1 MIDPITAF
9 AAANAAFKGVK
20 MLVGAGREIQ
30 DISGQL
36 GAWYGAVAD
45 ISRAESQR
53 KNPTFL
59 DKLSQGTESIEQEA
73 MDIVVRKKTLVEKEQ
88 EIKFM
93 LDMRFGYGTY
103 DEMLDMRRK
112 IRKDRE
118 KEVYAAMES
127 KRQIANNMT
136 ILGLSILIIGILGG
150 GVYMVS
156 LVI

>member
-1 MIDPITAF
+1 
-9 AAANAAFKGVK
+9 

-36 GAWYGAVAD
+36 GARYGAVAD

-59 DKLSQGTESIEQEA
+59 DRVSQGTESIEQEA
-73 MDIVVRKKTLVEKEQ
+73 MDIVVRKKTLVEKEK

-93 LDMRFGYGTY
+93 LDMRFGFGTY
-103 DEMLDMRRK
+103 DEMLDMRRQ

-127 KRQIANNMT
+127 KRQIANNMA

>member
-59 DKLSQGTESIEQEA
+59 DRVSQGTESIEQEA
-73 MDIVVRKKTLVEKEQ
+73 MDIVVRKKTLVEKEK

-93 LDMRFGYGTY
+93 LDMRFGFGTY
-103 DEMLDMRRK
+103 DEMLDMRRQ

-127 KRQIANNMT
+127 KRQIANNMA

-150 GVYMVS
+150 GMYMVS
-156 LVI
+156 LVV

>member
-59 DKLSQGTESIEQEA
+59 DRVSQGTESIEQEA

-103 DEMLDMRRK
+103 DEMLDMRRQ

-127 KRQIANNMT
+127 KRQIANNMA

>member
-9 AAANAAFKGVK
+9 TAASAAFSGVK
-20 MLVGAGREIQ
+20 KLVQAGRELE
-30 DISGQL
+30 DLSGQL

-45 ISRAESQR
+45 ITRAESQR

-59 DKLSQGTESIEQEA
+59 DKMSQGTDSIEQEA
-73 MDIVVRKKTLVEKEQ
+73 MDIVVRKKTLVEKEK

-103 DEMLDMRRK
+103 DEMLTMRRQ

-118 KEVYAAMES
+118 EQVYASMEA
-127 KRQIANNMT
+127 KRQIANNAV
-136 ILGLSILIIGILGG
+136 ILSLSVLIIGIIGG
-150 GVYMVS
+150 GIYMLS

>member
-9 AAANAAFKGVK
+9 TAASAAFTGIKK
-20 MLVGAGREIQ
+20 LVQAGRELE

-36 GAWYGAVAD
+36 GTWYGAVAD
-45 ISRAESQR
+45 ITRAESQR

-59 DKLSQGTESIEQEA
+59 DKMSHGTESIEQEA
-73 MDIVVRKKTLVEKEQ
+73 MDIVVRKKTLVEKEK

-103 DEMLDMRRK
+103 DEMLTMRRQ

-118 KEVYAAMES
+118 DKVYKAMES
-127 KRQIANNMT
+127 KRQIANNMA
-136 ILGLSILIIGILGG
+136 ILGLSIMIIGIIGG
-150 GVYMVS
+150 GVYMIS
-156 LVI
+156 LAI

>member
-45 ISRAESQR
+45 ITRAESQR

-59 DKLSQGTESIEQEA
+59 DKLSQGAESIEQEA
-73 MDIVVRKKTLVEKEQ
+73 MDIVVRKKTLVEKEK

-93 LDMRFGYGTY
+93 LDMRFGFGTY
-103 DEMLDMRRK
+103 E
-112 IRKDRE
+112 
-118 KEVYAAMES
+118 
-127 KRQIANNMT
+127 IANNMA

-150 GVYMVS
+150 GLYMVA

>member
-1 MIDPITAF
+1 MIDPLTAF

-20 MLVGAGREIQ
+20 MLVGAGKEIQ

-45 ISRAESQR
+45 ITRAETQR

-59 DKLSQGTESIEQEA
+59 DKMSHGAESIEQEA
-73 MDIVVRKKTLVEKEQ
+73 MDIVVRKKTLFEKEK

-93 LDMRFGYGTY
+93 LDMRFGFGTY
-103 DEMLDMRRK
+103 DEMVDMRRQ

-127 KRQIANNMT
+127 KRQIANNMA

-150 GVYMVS
+150 GDYMIS
-156 LVI
+156 LVL

>member
-20 MLVGAGREIQ
+20 MLVGAGKEIQ

-59 DKLSQGTESIEQEA
+59 DRVSQGTESIEQEA

-127 KRQIANNMT
+127 KRQIANNMA

>member
-20 MLVGAGREIQ
+20 MLVGAGKEIQ

-45 ISRAESQR
+45 ITRAESQR

-59 DKLSQGTESIEQEA
+59 DKVSQGTESIEQEA
-73 MDIVVRKKTLVEKEQ
+73 MDIVVRKKTLFEKEK

-93 LDMRFGYGTY
+93 LDMRFGFGTY
-103 DEMLDMRRK
+103 DEMVDMRRQ

-118 KEVYAAMES
+118 KEVYSAMES
-127 KRQIANNMT
+127 KRQIANNMA

-150 GVYMVS
+150 GVYMIS
-156 LVI
+156 LAL

>member
-9 AAANAAFKGVK
+9 AAANAAFKVVK

-59 DKLSQGTESIEQEA
+59 DRVSQGTESIEQEA
-73 MDIVVRKKTLVEKEQ
+73 MDIVVRKKTLVEKEK

-93 LDMRFGYGTY
+93 LDMRFGFGTY
-103 DEMLDMRRK
+103 DEMLDMRRQ

>member
-20 MLVGAGREIQ
+20 MLVGAGKEIQ

-45 ISRAESQR
+45 ITRAESQR
-53 KNPTFL
+53 KNATFL
-59 DKLSQGTESIEQEA
+59 DKVSQGTESIEQEA
-73 MDIVVRKKTLVEKEQ
+73 MDIVVRKKTLFEKEK

-93 LDMRFGYGTY
+93 LDMRFGFGTY
-103 DEMLDMRRK
+103 DEMVDMRRQ

-127 KRQIANNMT
+127 KRQIANNMA

-150 GVYMVS
+150 GVYMIS
-156 LVI
+156 LAL

>member
-20 MLVGAGREIQ
+20 MRVGAGKEIQ

-45 ISRAESQR
+45 ITRAESQR

-59 DKLSQGTESIEQEA
+59 DKVSQGTESIEQEA
-73 MDIVVRKKTLVEKEQ
+73 MDIVVRKKTLFEKEK

-93 LDMRFGYGTY
+93 LDMRFGFGTY
-103 DEMLDMRRK
+103 DEMVDMRRQ

-118 KEVYAAMES
+118 KEVYAVMES
-127 KRQIANNMT
+127 KRQIANNIA

-150 GVYMVS
+150 GVYMIS
-156 LVI
+156 LAL

>member
-20 MLVGAGREIQ
+20 MLVGAGKEIQ

-45 ISRAESQR
+45 ITRAESQR

-59 DKLSQGTESIEQEA
+59 DKVSQGTESIEQEA
-73 MDIVVRKKTLVEKEQ
+73 MDIVVRKKTLFEKEK

-93 LDMRFGYGTY
+93 LDMRFGFGTY
-103 DEMLDMRRK
+103 DEMVDMRRQ
-112 IRKDRE
+112 IRKERE

-127 KRQIANNMT
+127 KRQIANNMA

-156 LVI
+156 LAL

>member
-1 MIDPITAF
+1 
-9 AAANAAFKGVK
+9 

-59 DKLSQGTESIEQEA
+59 DRVSQGTESIEQEA
-73 MDIVVRKKTLVEKEQ
+73 MDIVVRKKTLVEKEK

-93 LDMRFGYGTY
+93 LDMRFGFGTY
-103 DEMLDMRRK
+103 DEMLDMRRQ

-127 KRQIANNMT
+127 KRQIANNMA

>member
-9 AAANAAFKGVK
+9 AVANAAFKGVK

-45 ISRAESQR
+45 ITRAESQR

-59 DKLSQGTESIEQEA
+59 DKLSQGAESIEQEA
-73 MDIVVRKKTLVEKEQ
+73 MDIVVRKKTLVEKEK

-93 LDMRFGYGTY
+93 LDMRFGFGTY
-103 DEMLDMRRK
+103 DEMLDMRRQ

-127 KRQIANNMT
+127 KRQIANNMA

-150 GVYMVS
+150 GLYMVA

>member
-59 DKLSQGTESIEQEA
+59 DRVSQGTESIEQEA

-103 DEMLDMRRK
+103 DEMLDMRRQ

-127 KRQIANNMT
+127 KRQIANNMA
-136 ILGLSILIIGILGG
+136 
-150 GVYMVS
+150 
-156 LVI
+156 

>member
-59 DKLSQGTESIEQEA
+59 DRVSQGTESIEQEA
-73 MDIVVRKKTLVEKEQ
+73 MDIVVRKKTLVEKEK

-93 LDMRFGYGTY
+93 LDMRFGFGTY
-103 DEMLDMRRK
+103 DEMLDMRRQ
-112 IRKDRE
+112 IRKNRE

-127 KRQIANNMT
+127 KRQIANNMA